1 MAQPQLSMEKLVDY
15 LQLPFMP
22 QGILWD
28 MDGTLVDSEAEWGRV
43 TEEIVRSYGGQWTKK
58 DALAITGAGSQTH
71 AYAMARRV
79 HEAGAKEDPWKLFA
93 KVLRGMETHMGSVTL
108 IDGGAELIDFF
119 DAHSIPQALVTATPG
134 EPVRLFLSGVGSR
147 LKTAVTGDDPVPGKP
162 DPAPYALG
170 AERIGVPIEFCVA
183 FEDSIPGTTSARR
196 AGAFVVDVHEYPLA
210 GIVAAC
216 AI

>member
-43 TEEIVRSYGGQWTKK
+43 TEEIVRSYGGQWTEK

-108 IDGGAELIDFF
+108 IDGERSL
-119 DAHSIPQALVTATPG
+119 SISSTRIPFRRRLLPQHPASPFVSSLVVW
-134 EPVRLFLSGVGSR
+134 VR
-147 LKTAVTGDDPVPGKP
+147 D
-162 DPAPYALG
+162 
-170 AERIGVPIEFCVA
+170 
-183 FEDSIPGTTSARR
+183 
-196 AGAFVVDVHEYPLA
+196 
-210 GIVAAC
+210 
-216 AI
+216 